1 VPPLTP
7 SPVAEAVGEGR
18 GEGAAN
24 PLVIRPA
31 TPADAEAIARLADE
45 LNADQGEPT
54 GFFTP
59 DLIRRE
65 AFGDHPEFRLLVAE
79 RGGEVVGYALFHP
92 TFASELGM
100 RGLYIYDLAVTAGAR
115 GQGIGRALVA
125 GVARLAKEEG
135 RGFLWWSTK
144 AGNEAARA
152 FYARLGAE
160 EEESRVHAL
169 VGEAFDR
176 IAQRPFEK
184 SGCG

>member
-1 VPPLTP
+1 MPPVGP
-7 SPVAEAVGEGR
+7 PVEPGGDTKAAVT
-18 GEGAAN
+18 
-24 PLVIRPA
+24 IRPA

-54 GFFTP
+54 GLFTP

-65 AFGDHPEFRLLVAE
+65 AFRDHPEFRLLVAE
-79 RGGEVVGYALFHP
+79 RAGEVVGYALFHP
-92 TFASELGM
+92 TFATELGQ
-100 RGLYIYDLAVTAGAR
+100 RGFYLYDLAVTASAR

-125 GVARLAKEEG
+125 GVARVAKEEG

-160 EEESRVHAL
+160 EEESRSHAL
-169 VGEAFDR
+169 VGEALER
-176 IAQRPFEK
+176 LAAEHPRRPQA
-184 SGCG
+184 CL